1 MEYNQKITFRNDIK
15 YNNYY
20 YRVLVLLAVFVVIFL
35 VSGTTN
41 SVKSFLSFRDGFGN
55 NIFIKD
61 YPSQAVYFSV
71 LEPSQSLNTNNNQVY
86 TNNNGQIIYSK
97 AVEQSYKIVFLPVVV
112 DNNSVINGQQLLS
125 EVVKIPFNPERKNF
139 LIFPKFNIN
148 TPIVYSDSFSSQ
160 DIIDPKDPCS
170 QASMSTPFQQLVRK
184 GVVHLWPSPKPGEL
198 YNPNNNSYYDQTDKK
213 RYYIGN
219 SYLLGHS
226 SECIAHE
233 FSRVFAPLQ
242 DQSPLGEN
250 FFVYD
255 EFGRQLKFRVFEAK
269 EITSLGAGAVE
280 AFKIFPNRR
289 VLTLQTSKF
298 YSNTNINRWIIR
310 GELVVE

>member
-1 MEYNQKITFRNDIK
+1 MEFNKKITFR
-15 YNNYY
+15 YSNYY
-20 YRVLVLLAVFVVIFL
+20 YSLIVLFTTFVLVFL
-35 VSGTTN
+35 ISGSTN
-41 SVKSFLSFRDGFGN
+41 SVKSFLSFREGFGS

-61 YPSQAVYFSV
+61 YPSQVIFFSI
-71 LEPSQSLNTNNNQVY
+71 LEPSQSINVNNNQVY
-86 TNNNGQIIYSK
+86 TNNNGQIISQK
-97 AVEQSYKIVFLPVVV
+97 VVDQNFKMSFLPKVA
-112 DNNSVINGQQLLS
+112 DNNPITSSEQLLS

-160 DIIDPKDPCS
+160 DIIDPNNPCS
-170 QASMSTPFQQLVRK
+170 QASMNTPFQQLVRK

-198 YNPNNNSYYDQTDKK
+198 YNADSNSYYDTIDKK

-242 DQSPLGEN
+242 DQSPLGED

-289 VLTLQTSKF
+289 VITLQTSKF

-310 GELVVE
+310 GELII